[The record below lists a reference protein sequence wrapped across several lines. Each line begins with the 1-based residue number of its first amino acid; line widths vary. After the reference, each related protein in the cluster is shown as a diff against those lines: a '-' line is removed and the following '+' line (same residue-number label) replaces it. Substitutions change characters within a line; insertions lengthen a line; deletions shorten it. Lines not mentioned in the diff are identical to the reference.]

1 MRALVTFIVVL
12 STAAVA
18 ACASLHPLETPVP
31 APLLTADNAPAA
43 TIESPPSPD
52 AIMALTP
59 EMRSFLDRYV
69 RRDAAQHQR
78 MRELAEALMHPG
90 LLGMH
95 YSPTGTHTA
104 AETFRTRS
112 GNCVSLSLLF
122 VAMAREIGL
131 DARFQEV
138 KVAPQWDRQSGVLL
152 NFRHINVVGDLGQFE
167 SYTMDF
173 KPQLGQRRSGTRR
186 LSDAEAIAQFYNNR
200 GADYLIE
207 GRLAEAHIWYLRAI
221 DYAPRLSFLWSNL
234 ALLYQRTGQ
243 RAEAERLL
251 RYAIRLDSQNTSAI
265 SNLANLLEAEGR
277 KFEAEDLLARARRA
291 QQRNP
296 YYLYAMA
303 ERAVDLGQHEEAL
316 RLLDRAIALKPEDV
330 SFYELAARAAREL
343 QDAQRALSYQASA
356 DALTQASNV
365 STGPK
370 IRL

>member
-12 STAAVA
+12 STAAIA
-18 ACASLHPLETPVP
+18 ACASLRPLETPVP

-43 TIESPPSPD
+43 TIESPPPPE

-59 EMRSFLDRYV
+59 EMRQFLYRYV
-69 RRDAAQHQR
+69 RRDAPQAQR

-90 LLGMH
+90 LLGIR

-152 NFRHINVVGDLGQFE
+152 NFRHINVIGDLGRLE

-173 KPQLGQRRSGTRR
+173 KPQLGQLRSGTRR
-186 LSDAEAIAQFYNNR
+186 LTDREAIAQFYNNR

-207 GRLAEAHIWYLRAI
+207 GRLAEAHTWYLRAI
-221 DYAPRLSFLWSNL
+221 EYAPQLSYLWSNL
-234 ALLYQRTGQ
+234 AVLYQRTDQ
-243 RAEAERLL
+243 RTEAERLL
-251 RYAIRLDSQNTSAI
+251 HHAIRLDPQNTAAI
-265 SNLANLLEAEGR
+265 GNLASLLEAEGR
-277 KFEAEDLLARARRA
+277 RLEAEDLMARARKA

-303 ERAVDLGQHEEAL
+303 ERAVDLGQHAEAL
-316 RLLDRAIALKPEDV
+316 QFLDRAIALKPEDAL
-330 SFYELAARAAREL
+330 FYELAAKAAREL
-343 QDAQRALSYQASA
+343 QDPQRALSYEASA
-356 DALTQASNV
+356 DALTQASQA
-365 STGPK
+365 STEPRA
-370 IRL
+370 RL